1 VTGQR
6 EWRLAS
12 ADPVHLR
19 RASDELDSLL
29 SERGA
34 SEFGRFVARL
44 VCEEIVLNAFEH
56 GGAGTVVMEIDAE
69 RRLTFVD
76 DGLAFDPTAGSRELA
91 DARNADEVRLRVRGL
106 QLLHKFGRSLEYRR
120 QDDRNHL
127 AVLLP
132 E

>member
-1 VTGQR
+1 M
-6 EWRLAS
+6 
-12 ADPVHLR
+12 HLR
-19 RASDELDSLL
+19 RASDELDSVL
-29 SERGA
+29 SEQGA
-34 SEFGRFVARL
+34 SEFRRFVARL

-56 GGAGTVVMEIDAE
+56 GSAGTVVMEIDAN

-76 DGLAFDPTAGSRELA
+76 DGVAFDPTASSRELA

-120 QDDRNHL
+120 QDDRNRL
-127 AVLLP
+127 TVLLP

>member
-12 ADPVHLR
+12 ADPVQLR
-19 RASDELDSLL
+19 RASDELDSVL
-29 SERGA
+29 SEQGL

-56 GGAGTVVMEIDAE
+56 GRAGTLVMEIDAD

-76 DGLAFDPTAGSRELA
+76 DGVAFDPTATRELA

-120 QDDRNHL
+120 RDDRNRL
-127 AVLLP
+127 VVLLP

>member
-1 VTGQR
+1 MTGQR

-19 RASDELDSLL
+19 HASDELDSVL
-29 SERGA
+29 SEQGV
-34 SEFGRFVARL
+34 SDFGRFVARL
-44 VCEEIVLNAFEH
+44 VGEEVVLNAFEH
-56 GGAGTVVMEIDAE
+56 GGAGAVVMEIDAD

-76 DGLAFDPTAGSRELA
+76 DGLAFDPTATRELA

-120 QDDRNHL
+120 EDDRNHL
-127 AVLLP
+127 TVLLP